1 MPREKAR
8 IPKALLVR
16 GKKFEKEIKRG
27 DRRTSVRRGHLDYEV
42 GDQVLIGDP
51 KDNWCVYKTITDV
64 KYTTLEE
71 VTPEEWGIEGFQA
84 TKETL
89 KNLRKFFSGIKLD
102 SEMTVVTWS
111 RGDIQIW

>member
-27 DRRTSVRRGHLDYEV
+27 DRRTSVRKGHLNYEV
-42 GDQVLIGDP
+42 GDTVLIGDP

-64 KYTTLEE
+64 RHTTLEE
-71 VTPEEWGIEGFQA
+71 VTPEEWGIEGFKA

-89 KNLRKFFSGIKLD
+89 KNLRRFFSGIKLD

-111 RGDIQIW
+111 IGDVQIW